1 MITIHIEGVCALA
14 VISQLFLTNFR
25 SFEELNLQ
33 LAPGITVFHGDNA
46 QGKTTLLEAI
56 YLLAIA
62 RSFRAENEREVV
74 NFDAAKRG
82 EQGLV
87 GGLILQENEPISV
100 YVGYQA
106 VGLSSL
112 GITSTKDNNSTSYS
126 VRKQIRV
133 NKIARTSSQL
143 IGQVSAVLFSAEDI
157 DLVYGSP
164 SRRRRF
170 LNILI
175 SQADPAY
182 VSSLQRYQRV
192 IQQRNQLL
200 KSIRENRSEIGE
212 LEYWDEQLVSEGT
225 QIISKRQLSMLRLS
239 ELCLEHHRS
248 LGESNT
254 GFQIEYMP
262 SVKPGRNAPETE
274 TYFAESLGEL
284 RKREIGSATTL
295 IGPHRDDF
303 SMMDGVRDLGT
314 FSSRGEARTSA
325 LILRLAEASYLSA
338 NRGDPPIV
346 LLDDVLSEMDVNR
359 RTRVMA
365 KLRDYPQSIIT
376 TTDRSIVRDYFGE
389 TASYFLVAHGGVQ
402 ES

>member
-1 MITIHIEGVCALA
+1 MA

-25 SFEELNLQ
+25 SFQELNLQ
-33 LAPGITVFHGDNA
+33 LSPGIIVFHGDNA

-87 GGLILQENEPISV
+87 GGLILQEDEPISV
-100 YVGYQA
+100 YVGYQS
-106 VGLSSL
+106 VILSGS
-112 GITSTKDNNSTSYS
+112 GINSSEDNNSIGYS

-133 NKIARTSSQL
+133 NKIPRTSSQL
-143 IGQVSAVLFSAEDI
+143 IGQVSAVLFSPEDI

-164 SRRRRF
+164 ARRRRF

-175 SQADPAY
+175 SQADSAY

-225 QIISKRQLSMLRLS
+225 QIIGKRQLCMSTLS
-239 ELCLEHHRS
+239 ELCLEHHKS
-248 LGESNT
+248 LGESDT
-254 GFQIEYMP
+254 CFQIEYMP
-262 SVKPGRNAPETE
+262 SVKLGRNESETS
-274 TYFAESLGEL
+274 TYFSESLNDL
-284 RKREIGSATTL
+284 RKREIRSATTL

-325 LILRLAEASYLSA
+325 LILRLAEASYLSDR
-338 NRGDPPIV
+338 RGDPPIV

-359 RTRVMA
+359 RTRVLA

-376 TTDRSIVRDYFGE
+376 TTDEGIVRDYFRE
-389 TASYFLVAHGGVQ
+389 AASYFLVEQGVVK
-402 ES
+402 SA

>member
-1 MITIHIEGVCALA
+1 MA

-25 SFEELNLQ
+25 SFQELNLQ
-33 LAPGITVFHGDNA
+33 LSPGIIVFHGDNA

-87 GGLILQENEPISV
+87 GGLILQEDEPISV
-100 YVGYQA
+100 YVGYQS
-106 VGLSSL
+106 VILSGS
-112 GITSTKDNNSTSYS
+112 GISSSEDNNSIGYS

-133 NKIARTSSQL
+133 NKIPRTSSQL

-164 SRRRRF
+164 ARRRRF

-175 SQADPAY
+175 SQADSAY

-225 QIISKRQLSMLRLS
+225 QIIVKRQLCMSTLS
-239 ELCLEHHRS
+239 ELCLEHHKS
-248 LGESNT
+248 LGESDT
-254 GFQIEYMP
+254 CFQIEYMP
-262 SVKPGRNAPETE
+262 SVKPGRNESETS
-274 TYFAESLGEL
+274 TYFSESLNDL
-284 RKREIGSATTL
+284 RKREIRSATTL

-325 LILRLAEASYLSA
+325 LILRLAEASYLSDR
-338 NRGDPPIV
+338 RGDPPIV

-376 TTDRSIVRDYFGE
+376 TTDEGIVRDYFRE
-389 TASYFLVAHGGVQ
+389 AASYFLVEQGVVK
-402 ES
+402 SA

>member
-1 MITIHIEGVCALA
+1 MITSHIEGVSALA

-25 SFEELNLQ
+25 SFQDLNLQ
-33 LAPGITVFHGDNA
+33 LSPGIIVFHGDNA

-87 GGLILQENEPISV
+87 GGLILQDDEPISV
-100 YVGYQA
+100 YVGYQSIISSDSA
-106 VGLSSL
+106 VSSAE
-112 GITSTKDNNSTSYS
+112 DNNTIGYS

-133 NKIARTSSQL
+133 NKIPRTSSQL

-175 SQADPAY
+175 SQADSTY

-225 QIISKRQLSMLRLS
+225 QIIVKRQLCMS
-239 ELCLEHHRS
+239 
-248 LGESNT
+248 
-254 GFQIEYMP
+254 
-262 SVKPGRNAPETE
+262 
-274 TYFAESLGEL
+274 
-284 RKREIGSATTL
+284 TL
-295 IGPHRDDF
+295 
-303 SMMDGVRDLGT
+303 
-314 FSSRGEARTSA
+314 
-325 LILRLAEASYLSA
+325 
-338 NRGDPPIV
+338 
-346 LLDDVLSEMDVNR
+346 
-359 RTRVMA
+359 
-365 KLRDYPQSIIT
+365 
-376 TTDRSIVRDYFGE
+376 
-389 TASYFLVAHGGVQ
+389 
-402 ES
+402 

>member
-1 MITIHIEGVCALA
+1 MA

-25 SFEELNLQ
+25 SFQELNLQ
-33 LAPGITVFHGDNA
+33 LSPGIIVFHGDNA

-87 GGLILQENEPISV
+87 GGLILQEDEPISV
-100 YVGYQA
+100 YVGYQS
-106 VGLSSL
+106 VILSGS
-112 GITSTKDNNSTSYS
+112 GINSSEDNNSIGYS

-133 NKIARTSSQL
+133 NKIPRTSSQL

-164 SRRRRF
+164 ARRRRF

-175 SQADPAY
+175 SQADSAY

-225 QIISKRQLSMLRLS
+225 QIIGKRQLCMSTLS
-239 ELCLEHHRS
+239 ELCLEHHKS
-248 LGESNT
+248 LGESDT
-254 GFQIEYMP
+254 CFQIEYMP
-262 SVKPGRNAPETE
+262 SVKLGRNESETS
-274 TYFAESLGEL
+274 TYFSESLNDL
-284 RKREIGSATTL
+284 RKREIRSATTL

-325 LILRLAEASYLSA
+325 LILRLAEASYLSDR
-338 NRGDPPIV
+338 RGDPPIV
-346 LLDDVLSEMDVNR
+346 LLDDVLLEMDVNR

-376 TTDRSIVRDYFGE
+376 TTDEGIVRDYFRE
-389 TASYFLVAHGGVQ
+389 AASYFLVEQGVVK
-402 ES
+402 SA

>member
-1 MITIHIEGVCALA
+1 MA

-25 SFEELNLQ
+25 SFQELNLQ
-33 LAPGITVFHGDNA
+33 LSPGIIVFHGDNA

-62 RSFRAENEREVV
+62 RSYRAENEREVV

-87 GGLILQENEPISV
+87 GGLVLQQTEPLSV
-100 YVGYQA
+100 YVGYQTL
-106 VGLSSL
+106 VLPDSE
-112 GITSTKDNNSTSYS
+112 KNDVEDNNVVRYS

-164 SRRRRF
+164 SRRRKF

-175 SQADPAY
+175 SQADSAY

-192 IQQRNQLL
+192 IHQRNQLL

-212 LEYWDEQLVSEGT
+212 LEYWDEQLVIEGT
-225 QIISKRQLSMLRLS
+225 HIISKRQVCMLTLS
-239 ELCLEHHRS
+239 ELCLEHHKS
-248 LGESNT
+248 LGESDT
-254 GFQIEYMP
+254 VFQIKYIP
-262 SVKPGRNAPETE
+262 SITPGRSADETS
-274 TYFAESLGEL
+274 THFAESLREL
-284 RKREIGSATTL
+284 RKREIFSATTL

-303 SMMDGVRDLGT
+303 SMMDGVRNLGT

-338 NRGDPPIV
+338 RRGDPPII

-359 RTRVMA
+359 RSRVMS

-376 TTDRSIVRDYFGE
+376 TTDRGIVSEYFGE
-389 TASYFLVAHGGVQ
+389 TASYFLVAKGAVQ
-402 ES
+402 QT